1 MGRTRRSKT
10 DARIAG
16 RRRATVVA
24 VVLGG
29 QVRAAR
35 RRRRWRQRDLA
46 ARIGTSQAH
55 VSQIELGQV
64 GGAPLEVW
72 FALSEALQVPLRVE
86 FGRDRLEEPADA
98 GHLAIQEL
106 ILRLGRAAGFGRT
119 FELPTRPANPRLSVD
134 VCLRDDARRLF
145 VLVEAWNSFGDI
157 GASVRGTNRKIAEA
171 HALVVAVGGDGW
183 YRVAACWVVR
193 DTARNREL
201 AARYPEVFG
210 VAFPGSSRE
219 WVAALSRGAL
229 PPQEMGLVWCDVAA
243 TRLRAWRRPSGVSVD
258 RGRRC

>member
-1 MGRTRRSKT
+1 M
-10 DARIAG
+10 
-16 RRRATVVA
+16 
-24 VVLGG
+24 
-29 QVRAAR
+29 
-35 RRRRWRQRDLA
+35 
-46 ARIGTSQAH
+46 
-55 VSQIELGQV
+55 
-64 GGAPLEVW
+64 W

-106 ILRLGRAAGFGRT
+106 ILRIGRAAGFGRT

-171 HALVVAVGGDGW
+171 HALAVAVGGDGW

-201 AARYPEVFG
+201 AARYRPKKWASSGAMWRPPGCGRG
-210 VAFPGSSRE
+210 VDPRAYRST
-219 WVAALSRGAL
+219 VAA
-229 PPQEMGLVWCDVAA
+229 DVDASQRQPEPHHGG
-243 TRLRAWRRPSGVSVD
+243 TCHTGRPGRD
-258 RGRRC
+258 RER